1 MRLHK
6 HFEGGRFVVTDGADY
21 PDCPPDRKCWFDGPE
36 TWLTPDEV
44 SGATGT
50 ESPLSSVA
58 RTEEAT

>member
-1 MRLHK
+1 MKEWEQDEIESLTARLDRLHGCLA
-6 HFEGGRFVVTDGADY
+6 EVNRALDAVVHDISILA
-21 PDCPPDRKCWFDGPE
+21 
-36 TWLTPDEV
+36 